1 VYKIKSEALGQKVH
15 KALRTMIINGE
26 LRPGQKLIQD
36 NLAERLGISR
46 TPLLAAFSRLEQENL
61 VVTIPRRGVYVKQ
74 YTGKELLD
82 ICNIRIRLESL
93 GAREAALAATP
104 DDIYRLEAALEE
116 FDRAVVKN
124 EESLLK
130 QADYNYHME
139 ILHIGKNKFLHDIL
153 YSYTIIVINMSGLM
167 RYVELSKAD
176 HHDIFAAIKS
186 KDPEKTEALMIKH
199 TERPRQ
205 FINIE
210 K

>member
-1 VYKIKSEALGQKVH
+1 
-15 KALRTMIINGE
+15 MIINGE

-36 NLAERLGISR
+36 TLAERLGISR

-74 YTGKELLD
+74 YTDRELLD

-104 DDIYRLEAALEE
+104 EDISRLEAALEE
-116 FDRAVVKN
+116 FDQAVAKN

-130 QADYNYHME
+130 QTDYNYHME
-139 ILHIGKNKFLHDIL
+139 ILRIGNNKFLHDIL

-167 RYVELSKAD
+167 RYVELSKTE
-176 HHDIFAAIKS
+176 HHEILDAIRT
-186 KDPEKTEALMIKH
+186 KDPERAELLMIKH

-205 FINIE
+205 FLNLE
-210 K
+210 NRELLCQK